1 MEETRELIAA
11 IHCYNIEEHNI
22 LFEIHIVNPFR
33 AHKNYNFSLKNAIQA
48 FYKFF
53 FIKFSN

>member
-53 FIKFSN
+53 L